1 MLQSREREQVF
12 LLFVYCL
19 EGNINYPNRMINTS
33 GSLHMMFSVVN
44 DDTVVVCILRFL
56 NLFNMVQAGACRG
69 ECHGQ
74 RCAVYV
80 WSQLWGCAG

>member
-1 MLQSREREQVF
+1 
-12 LLFVYCL
+12 
-19 EGNINYPNRMINTS
+19 MIKTS
-33 GSLHMMFSVVN
+33 GSLHMMLSVVN
-44 DDTVVVCILRFL
+44 DDTVVVCILCFL
-56 NLFNMVQAGACRG
+56 NLFNMLQAGACRG